1 VYAARVRS
9 IFLILVCTTAF
20 AETHHRLALWA
31 GSESSL
37 SPETSWHGIGRL
49 RYELS
54 GARARFVLDF
64 NSDTLR
70 LSVEGLRF
78 GRVELGA
85 VAGGE
90 LFIAGLLGDYWK
102 DGHDDVARGFRASWV
117 AAGAWAKLDLAPSF
131 LELSVSGRRWFF
143 SKTDDTGARLILPP
157 EAWVGEW
164 RLRYTLW
171 ALAPDPSLW
180 EAQRPFPRLRGVAF
194 GVELSLD
201 ARSQT
206 YRWGLDD
213 PRNDPSSLVLGAR
226 QWLRAGAR
234 LTSRLRL
241 QIEELA
247 VWLSGADD
255 LDRVRIGGLNPWTV
269 PVAGQPWP
277 SHLASKL
284 ASAQVSLHIRVW
296 REFEVGALVDGV
308 VLDDLHRNGSS
319 PGALF
324 GVGAFVD
331 FRLRG
336 WQLDVRG
343 GYSPPAGTSL
353 FASLGW
359 GWAR

>member
-1 VYAARVRS
+1 M
-9 IFLILVCTTAF
+9 LVCNTAF

-37 SPETSWHGIGRL
+37 SPETSWHGIARIH
-49 RYELS
+49 YELI
-54 GARARFVLDF
+54 APRARFVVDF

-78 GRVELGA
+78 GRIEVGFG
-85 VAGGE
+85 AGGE
-90 LFIAGLLGDYWK
+90 LFIAGLLGDYWR
-102 DGHDDVARGFRASWV
+102 DGHDISSRGFRASWV

-131 LELSVSGRRWFF
+131 VELGVSGRRWFF
-143 SKTDDTGARLILPP
+143 QRTNDTDPLLVLPP

-171 ALAPDPSLW
+171 SLAPDESLW
-180 EAQRPFPRLRGVAF
+180 ETQRPFPRLRGVAF
-194 GVELSLD
+194 GLELSLD
-201 ARSQT
+201 ARSAT
-206 YRWGLDD
+206 YRWGLDS
-213 PRNDPSSLVLGAR
+213 RNDPSSLVLGAR
-226 QWLRAGAR
+226 QWLRAGVR
-234 LTSRLRL
+234 LSSRLRL
-241 QIEELA
+241 QVEEGA

-255 LDRVRIGGLNPWTV
+255 LDRVRVGGLNPWTV
-269 PVAGQPWP
+269 PVAGQPWAG
-277 SHLASKL
+277 HLASKV
-284 ASAQVSLHIRVW
+284 ASAQVSLHVRVW

-308 VLDDLHRNGSS
+308 VLDDVHRNGDS

-324 GVGAFVD
+324 GAGAFVD

-343 GYSPPAGTSL
+343 GYSPPNGTSL

-359 GWAR
+359 GWWR